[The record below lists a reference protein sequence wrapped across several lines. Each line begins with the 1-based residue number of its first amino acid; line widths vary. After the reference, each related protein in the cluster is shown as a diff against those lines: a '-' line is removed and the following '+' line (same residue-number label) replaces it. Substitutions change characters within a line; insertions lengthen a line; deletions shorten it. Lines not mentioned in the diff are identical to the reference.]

1 MKKNFKEA
9 LKLMDYKEYI
19 ADIPDFPQ
27 EGILFRDITPLMADG
42 EAFKKACDEIIAFA
56 KKVDAQVVV
65 GPESR
70 GFIFGCPVAY
80 DLGIGFVPVRKP
92 GKLPRETVS
101 VSYDLEYGSNEL
113 HVHKD
118 GIKKGQKVLIVDDLL
133 ATGGTVDATIQI
145 IEELGGEVVGCAFLI
160 ELADLKG
167 REHLKDYPVFSLMCY
182 E

>member
-1 MKKNFKEA
+1 MDFKQ
-9 LKLMDYKEYI
+9 YI

-42 EAFKKACDEIIAFA
+42 KAFHEACAKLVDFATKVGAEVII
-56 KKVDAQVVV
+56 

-80 DLGIGFVPVRKP
+80 ELGIGFVPVRKP
-92 GKLPRETVS
+92 GKLPRETIS
-101 VSYDLEYGSNEL
+101 VKYDLEYGSNEL
-113 HVHKD
+113 HVHAD
-118 GIKKGQKVLIVDDLL
+118 AIQKGQKVLIIDDLL

-145 IEELGGEVVGCAFLI
+145 VKQLGGEVVGCAFLI
-160 ELADLKG
+160 ELLSLKG
-167 REHLKDYPVFSLMCY
+167 RELLKDYNVCTLLSY